1 MDHLPQ
7 NETRERIMDTAE
19 TLFMTRGYKAV
30 RLRDIADAV
39 GMRHASLY
47 YYVPKGKEQL
57 FVAVVERSLA
67 RHEREMTRLIRE
79 AGDDFRA
86 QAYAVSDWLSSQPP
100 IDLVR
105 MTESDLPEINPA
117 KAAELS
123 SHLLMSLTKPIINA
137 MHQAIDQGWLG
148 IDRRDVGL
156 SAMSLITLVQSVHH
170 IPTDNIPDGRQVFG
184 RRLADL
190 LLEGL
195 LAR

>member
-7 NETRERIMDTAE
+7 NETRELIMDAAE

-57 FVAVVERSLA
+57 YVAVVERSLA
-67 RHEREMTRLIRE
+67 RHEREMTRLIRG

-86 QAYAVSDWLSSQPP
+86 QAYAVSDWLASQPP
-100 IDLVR
+100 LDLVR
-105 MTESDLPEINPA
+105 MTESDLREIDPA
-117 KAAELS
+117 KATELS
-123 SHLLMSLTKPIINA
+123 DHLVMSLSKPIVNA
-137 MHQAIDQGWLG
+137 MHLAIDQGGLD
-148 IDRRDVGL
+148 IDRDDVDL
-156 SAMSLITLVQSVHH
+156 AAMSLITLVQSVHH
-170 IPTDNIPDGRQVFG
+170 IPADSMPGGRQAFG
-184 RRLADL
+184 RRLTNL

-195 LAR
+195 LTR